1 MVMGSC
7 CHIFYFTYLFSLIP
21 SEKSRFGTWPLG
33 QKVFVFNIGNF
44 PWITI
49 LYKYGSSLCALRA
62 PLVYLDYF
70 ALEMKI
76 DTWPDGNISSCNC
89 VARENITSASNRFET
104 REISIYNIGLRVT
117 LYVTQ
122 IYIYI
127 YWNILGK
134 KNGLFSMFKN
144 SLLIFLYLRVID
156 AHSPVF
162 LHWFFNCSWFSLNW
176 RERPSWRLP
185 EDYVIF

>member
-1 MVMGSC
+1 
-7 CHIFYFTYLFSLIP
+7 
-21 SEKSRFGTWPLG
+21 
-33 QKVFVFNIGNF
+33 
-44 PWITI
+44 
-49 LYKYGSSLCALRA
+49 
-62 PLVYLDYF
+62 
-70 ALEMKI
+70 MKI

-134 KNGLFSMFKN
+134 KNALFSMFKN

-162 LHWFFNCSWFSLNW
+162 LH
-176 RERPSWRLP
+176 
-185 EDYVIF
+185 